1 MRARHRVSSEYK
13 MTHYRVHLAPRGVGT
28 ALQLSGALIALLVG
42 LSVSVMAQTA
52 PVVWTAAPTWT
63 DPVAP
68 GATVTVRLSAKINPG
83 WHLYSITQQPG
94 GPVATRIDL
103 APGQAFILGGAV
115 DGSTPVTR
123 FDANFNI
130 EVQMYDGS
138 ATFTVPVRVTREALP
153 GPATVTVTARYQ
165 ACNATLCM
173 PPHTDKVTVPLTVS
187 RLD

>member
-1 MRARHRVSSEYK
+1 
-13 MTHYRVHLAPRGVGT
+13 MTHSNVHRSPRGVRT
-28 ALQLSGALIALLVG
+28 ALQLSGVLIALLVS

-52 PVVWTAAPTWT
+52 PVVWRAAPTWT

-68 GATVTVRLSAKINPG
+68 GATVTIRLSARINPD
-83 WHLYSITQQPG
+83 WHLYSITQGPG

-103 APGQAFILGGAV
+103 APGQPFILGGAV
-115 DGSTPVTR
+115 EGSAPVTR
-123 FDANFNI
+123 FDANFGI

-138 ATFTVPVRVTREALP
+138 ATFTVPVRVSREALP

-165 ACNATLCM
+165 ACNATLCI
-173 PPHTDKVTVPLTVS
+173 PPHTDKVTVPLTVA

>member
-1 MRARHRVSSEYK
+1 
-13 MTHYRVHLAPRGVGT
+13 MTHSRVHRSPRGVGT
-28 ALQLSGALIALLVG
+28 ALELSWASIALLVS

-68 GATVTVRLSAKINPG
+68 GATVTVRLSARINPG
-83 WHLYSITQQPG
+83 WHLYSITQGPG
-94 GPVATRIDL
+94 GPVATRIEL
-103 APGQAFILGGAV
+103 APGQPFVLGGAV
-115 DGSTPVTR
+115 DGSAPVTR
-123 FDANFNI
+123 FDANFGI

-138 ATFTVPVRVTREALP
+138 ATFTVPFRVAREALP
-153 GPATVTVTARYQ
+153 GPAMVTLTARYQ